1 MRLERNMHEHDQPST
16 LGHWFIII
24 FIFIHL
30 NKVQKKFTIFVVI
43 KYKNLQLYHVKK
55 GNM

>member
-1 MRLERNMHEHDQPST
+1 MRLERNMHEHDHPST